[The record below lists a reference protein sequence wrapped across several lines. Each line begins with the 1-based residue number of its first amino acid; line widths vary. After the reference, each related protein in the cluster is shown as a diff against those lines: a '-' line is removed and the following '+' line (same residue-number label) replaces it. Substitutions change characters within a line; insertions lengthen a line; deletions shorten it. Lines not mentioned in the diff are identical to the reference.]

1 MLQGNY
7 PVLCAKIKTFRAA
20 MKKWGILWVIIAS
33 TVFYFT
39 RCTYDH
45 LANQVVPKK
54 DTTTIKII
62 DTTKKILTDTTKIHS
77 FIPCNPD
84 TVYFTNVIL
93 PLLTSNC
100 GLPGCHNSTS
110 RAKGIDLTNYS
121 GVRSTV
127 TPGNLN
133 GSELYTHT
141 QGIKS
146 IMPPS
151 GKLSK
156 TDLDTITQWIL
167 QGAKNNSC
175 TAGNG
180 QCDSTNVSFA
190 STIVPIINT
199 YCRGCHNSALQSGG
213 VELDTYNGLL
223 LVAQTGQLM
232 GGLTGVL
239 PQMPQTGAK
248 LSNCYIGTIRQ
259 WIKEGAKN
267 N

>member
-1 MLQGNY
+1 MRLK
-7 PVLCAKIKTFRAA
+7 V
-20 MKKWGILWVIIAS
+20 KKGGILLTIFMS
-33 TVFYFT
+33 MVFYFT
-39 RCTYDH
+39 GCTYDH
-45 LANQVVPKK
+45 LANPMVPKK
-54 DTTTIKII
+54 DTTHTKII
-62 DTTKKILTDTTKIHS
+62 DTTKIIFNDTAKIHP
-77 FIPCNPD
+77 IVTCNPD

-100 GLPGCHNSTS
+100 GLPSCHSSTS

-121 GVRSTV
+121 GILSTV

-133 GSELYTHT
+133 GSQLYTHT

-151 GKLSK
+151 GRLPKI
-156 TDLDTITQWIL
+156 DLDTITKWIK
-167 QGAKNNSC
+167 QGAKNNTC
-175 TAGNG
+175 NAGNT
-180 QCDSTNVSFA
+180 QCDSTNVSFVA
-190 STIVPIINT
+190 TIIPIINT

-213 VELDTYNGLL
+213 VELDTYVGVQS
-223 LVAQTGQLM
+223 VAKSGQLM
-232 GGLTGVL
+232 GGLTGIL
-239 PQMPQTGAK
+239 PQMPQAGAK